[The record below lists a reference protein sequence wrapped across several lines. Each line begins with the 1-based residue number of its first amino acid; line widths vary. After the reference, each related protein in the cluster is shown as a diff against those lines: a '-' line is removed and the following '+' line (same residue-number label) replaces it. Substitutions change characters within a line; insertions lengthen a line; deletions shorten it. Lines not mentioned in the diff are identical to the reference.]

1 MNTETIKEHD
11 EWVVPNSDILHKSD
25 IKWVDAS
32 EPSPINDYE
41 INMLKGTITSDEL
54 LKEEKEYI
62 PVELTPDE
70 LVKQKTKAFM
80 NMFKIISL
88 DELGYTPFHD
98 IRTFNLK
105 QKASYMDL
113 MRQRVQEYDDDKEK
127 EIKERFN
134 AICHDKI
141 FASNVDVSVFGVGL

>member
-11 EWVVPNSDILHKSD
+11 EWVTPNSDTLHKSD
-25 IKWVDAS
+25 IKWVDAT
-32 EPSPINDYE
+32 EPEPINDYE

-54 LKEEKEYI
+54 IKIEKEYI
-62 PVELTPDE
+62 PIELTPEE
-70 LVKQKTKAFM
+70 LIKHKTKSFM
-80 NMFKIISL
+80 SMFKIISL

-98 IRTFNLK
+98 TKTFNLK
-105 QKASYMDL
+105 QKEAYKAL
-113 MRQRVQEYDDDKEK
+113 MEKRVQEYDDGKE
-127 EIKERFN
+127 EHIKERFN